1 MWARQAPDSLG
12 DFLQPEMITT
22 KGHIAYTKQSQ
33 NTTSPFLTTQKK
45 INGFSTTAAI
55 VEQAP
60 KNTEMYPELRNPL
73 TLFLTPNNPG
83 PFKFF

>member
-33 NTTSPFLTTQKK
+33 NTSPFLTTQKK
-45 INGFSTTAAI
+45 FNGFSTTAAI

-60 KNTEMYPELRNPL
+60 KKYRDVPRASNPID
-73 TLFLTPNNPG
+73 TVF
-83 PFKFF
+83 